1 MISDDSIP
9 NGTLTLLGTGPG
21 DPELLTLK
29 AIKAIEAAQAIVA
42 PKGTVNGASSA
53 LEIIKR
59 VVDISDKEV
68 VDVHFSMKKVHLSGE
83 KDSSVTRSWDTA
95 ATEILKRTRRGM
107 KVVFPTLGD
116 PSLYSTAYY
125 LLATCLEKAPGL
137 ETKVIPGISSMST
150 CSCTVQNPLALGDD
164 LFCVIPATFDD
175 RRIEAALLQFDSIAL
190 MKVHKCLP
198 RLMELLEK
206 TRLIDASILIERCGM
221 EGQRIYFDPKD
232 AVGEKL
238 HYFSTLLVRK
248 RGLKDIIKTDNH
260 HEA

>member
-1 MISDDSIP
+1 MHEDKTP
-9 NGTLTLLGTGPG
+9 GGGLCLVGTGPG

-83 KDSSVTRSWDTA
+83 KDSSVTRSWERA
-95 ATEILKRTRRGM
+95 AEEVLKRTGRGM
-107 KVVFPTLGD
+107 NVVFPTLGD
-116 PSLYSTAYY
+116 PSLYSTGYY
-125 LLATCLEKAPGL
+125 LLATCLERDPEL
-137 ETKVIPGISSMST
+137 RTEIVPGISSVTT
-150 CSCTVQNPLALGDD
+150 CSCTIQAPLALGDD

-190 MKVHKCLP
+190 MKVHRCLS
-198 RLMELLEK
+198 RIIALLEK
-206 TRLIDASILIERCGM
+206 TGLIDASILIERCGM

-232 AVGEKL
+232 AVEEKL

-248 RGLKDIIKTDNH
+248 RGLKNIIKTDNH